1 MRSSVQNAGLLWN
14 ENNVLMKKRDNIFGD
29 RIRIGSG
36 WVLLILAII
45 IASSFSVAAEPAS
58 NGSHD
63 AKGGYITDIEFS
75 AISMNTDKWQGY
87 YGQIIAQS
95 SSIYPNPISPIRQG
109 IGTIYKLEL
118 GANINEGDLILITNS
133 STVPALS
140 ELKAGNISTIDNITG
155 IDWDSGTNT
164 FTNTSTFHLPTIGIN
179 ITNVPTI
186 YTFADSNPQYNYFR
200 EGLLEDAS
208 GNIIFIVP
216 LNSSL
221 NYGFDNYTYFFQ
233 FMVPN
238 NRTNPLVYSLYYVP
252 SVQSVGDGNNSG
264 HSHKTTPTPKPT
276 PTPTHTPTHTPTPT
290 PVSTATFSRL
300 LLTSDNDS
308 SDIDLTSVDE
318 GCDCGFMGL
327 NYGSW
332 ILCWQWWVLIFSM
345 LYGII
350 LYIINIQFVS
360 HIVIAGVGQTSLLK
374 GIKQLPADKVINVTG
389 KGILNKSVD
398 SGTINAED
406 VLGDYAKVTSE
417 DVDMDDTFKSVRD
430 LISLIRDEK
439 VKSHK
444 VFLNLTGATRD
455 ITIVG
460 YVASLISNTR
470 AYSTH
475 SIDGGDNLT
484 NIEHKISR
492 PFYPISKPL
501 RDQFKLMY
509 ELGTGE
515 AGSLDELMQ
524 RIHPDL
530 KKGSKEY
537 IENKEKMNE
546 YVEIL
551 GNNGFIEIVKTGET
565 KVIKLSKEGLKM
577 WGDDEY
583 E

>member
-1 MRSSVQNAGLLWN
+1 MHSSVQNAGLLWN
-14 ENNVLMKKRDNIFGD
+14 ENNVLMKNIYNIFGD
-29 RIRIGSG
+29 KIRIGSR
-36 WVLLILAII
+36 WALLMLAII

-63 AKGGYITDIEFS
+63 ARGGYITYIEFS

-95 SSIYPNPISPIRQG
+95 SSIYPNPVSPVQQG

-118 GANINEGDLILITNS
+118 GATINEGDLILITNS
-133 STVPALS
+133 STVPVLS

-155 IDWDSGTNT
+155 IDWDSGANT
-164 FTNTSTFHLPTIGIN
+164 FTNTSTFQLPTIGIN

-221 NYGFDNYTYFFQ
+221 NYGYDNSTYFFQ

-238 NRTNPLVYSLYYVP
+238 NRTNPLVYSMYYVP
-252 SVQSVGDGNNSG
+252 SVQSVGGSSNPK
-264 HSHKTTPTPKPT
+264 HSHKSTPT
-276 PTPTHTPTHTPTPT
+276 PTPTHTP
-290 PVSTATFSRL
+290 VSMATLSGL
-300 LLTSDNDS
+300 LLIPENDG
-308 SDIDLTSVDE
+308 SDIDITSVDKSYE
-318 GCDCGFMGL
+318 CDFMGL
-327 NYGSW
+327 NYGTW
-332 ILCWQWWVLIFSM
+332 ILCWHWWVLIFVV

-360 HIVIAGVGQTSLLK
+360 HIVIAGVGQASLLK

-389 KGILNKSVD
+389 KGMLNKSVD

-406 VLGDYAKVTSE
+406 VLGGYAKVASK

-430 LISLIRDEK
+430 IVSLIQNEK
-439 VKSHK
+439 DKSRK
-444 VFLNLTGATRD
+444 VFLNLTGATGD
-455 ITIVG
+455 LTIVG
-460 YVASLISNTR
+460 YVASLITNSR

-484 NIEHKISR
+484 NIEHKITR
-492 PFYPISKPL
+492 PFYPISEPL

-530 KKGSKEY
+530 KKGRKEY
-537 IENKEKMNE
+537 IQKNEEMND

-551 GNNGFIEIVKTGET
+551 GNNGFIEIVETGET
-565 KVIKLSKEGLKM
+565 KVIKLSKQGLKM
-577 WGDDEY
+577 WGDIEY

>member
-1 MRSSVQNAGLLWN
+1 
-14 ENNVLMKKRDNIFGD
+14 MKNIDNIFGD

-36 WVLLILAII
+36 WALLILAII

-58 NGSHD
+58 NGNLD

-87 YGQIIAQS
+87 YGHIIARS
-95 SSIYPNPISPIRQG
+95 SSIYPNPISPVRQG

-118 GANINEGDLILITNS
+118 GATINEGDLIIITNS
-133 STVPALS
+133 SMVPVLS
-140 ELKAGNISTIDNITG
+140 ELKAGNVSTIDNITG

-208 GNIIFIVP
+208 GNILFIVP

-238 NRTNPLVYSLYYVP
+238 NRTNPLVYSMYYVP
-252 SVQSVGDGNNSG
+252 SVQSVGGARNSG
-264 HSHKTTPTPKPT
+264 HSHMS
-276 PTPTHTPTHTPTPT
+276 TPTPT
-290 PVSTATFSRL
+290 PMHTPTDTPMSTATFSGL
-300 LLTSDNDS
+300 LLIPDNDGS
-308 SDIDLTSVDE
+308 NIDLTSVDE
-318 GCDCGFMGL
+318 GCDCDFMGL

-332 ILCWQWWVLIFSM
+332 ILCWKWWVLIYSV

-350 LYIINIQFVS
+350 LYIIKIQFVS
-360 HIVIAGVGQTSLLK
+360 HIVISAVGQASLLK
-374 GIKQLPADKVINVTG
+374 GIKQLKADKVINVTG
-389 KGILNKSVD
+389 KGMLNKSVD

-406 VLGDYAKVTSE
+406 VLGDYAKVASE

-430 LISLIRDEK
+430 IISLIQNEK
-439 VKSHK
+439 VKSRK

-455 ITIVG
+455 LTIVG

-470 AYSTH
+470 VYSTH
-475 SIDGGDNLT
+475 SIDGGDNLI
-484 NIEHKISR
+484 NIEHKITR
-492 PFYPISKPL
+492 PFYPISEPL

-530 KKGSKEY
+530 EKGSEEY
-537 IENKEKMNE
+537 IQENDKMND
-546 YVEIL
+546 YIEIL
-551 GNNGFIEIVKTGET
+551 GNNGFIEIVETGET

-577 WGDDEY
+577 WGDGEY

>member
-1 MRSSVQNAGLLWN
+1 MK
-14 ENNVLMKKRDNIFGD
+14 NVANIFGD
-29 RIRIGSG
+29 KIGIGSG
-36 WVLLILAII
+36 WALLILAII

-75 AISMNTDKWQGY
+75 AISMNTNKWQGY
-87 YGQIIAQS
+87 YGQIIVRS
-95 SSIYPNPISPIRQG
+95 SSIYPNPISPVQQG

-118 GANINEGDLILITNS
+118 GATINEGDLILITNS
-133 STVPALS
+133 STVPVLS

-179 ITNVPTI
+179 ITDVPTI

-208 GNIIFIVP
+208 GNILFIAP

-238 NRTNPLVYSLYYVP
+238 NRTNPLVYSMYYVP
-252 SVQSVGDGNNSG
+252 SVQSVGGGSNSG
-264 HSHKTTPTPKPT
+264 HSHKSTPT
-276 PTPTHTPTHTPTPT
+276 PTPIPTPTTTPTHT
-290 PVSTATFSRL
+290 PVSTATSSRL
-300 LLTSDNDS
+300 LLIPDNDG

-318 GCDCGFMGL
+318 GCGCDFMGL

-332 ILCWQWWVLIFSM
+332 ILCWQWWVLIYSV

-350 LYIINIQFVS
+350 LYIIKIQFVS
-360 HIVIAGVGQTSLLK
+360 HVVISAVGHASLLK

-389 KGILNKSVD
+389 KGMLNKSVD
-398 SGTINAED
+398 PGTINAED
-406 VLGDYAKVTSE
+406 VPEDYAKVASE
-417 DVDMDDTFKSVRD
+417 DIDMDDTFKSVRD
-430 LISLIRDEK
+430 IISLIRNEK

-444 VFLNLTGATRD
+444 VFLNLTGATGD
-455 ITIVG
+455 LTIVG

-470 AYSTH
+470 VYSTH

-484 NIEHKISR
+484 NIEHKITR

-501 RDQFKLMY
+501 RDQFRLMY

-537 IENKEKMNE
+537 VQKKEKMND

-551 GNNGFIEIVKTGET
+551 GNNGFIEIVETGET
-565 KVIKLSKEGLKM
+565 KVIKLSKQGLKM
-577 WGDDEY
+577 WGDDKY

>member
-1 MRSSVQNAGLLWN
+1 
-14 ENNVLMKKRDNIFGD
+14 MKNIDIIFGD
-29 RIRIGSG
+29 KIGIVSG
-36 WVLLILAII
+36 WALLILAII
-45 IASSFSVAAEPAS
+45 IASSFGVAAEPAN

-63 AKGGYITDIEFS
+63 AKGGYITDIKFS

-95 SSIYPNPISPIRQG
+95 SSIYPNPISPVRQG

-118 GANINEGDLILITNS
+118 GATINEGDLILITNS
-133 STVPALS
+133 SMVPVLS

-155 IDWDSGTNT
+155 INWDSGTNT
-164 FTNTSTFHLPTIGIN
+164 FTTTSTFHLPTVGIN
-179 ITNVPTI
+179 ITNVPTM
-186 YTFADSNPQYNYFR
+186 YTFADSNPQYNYFK

-208 GNIIFIVP
+208 GNILFIVP

-238 NRTNPLVYSLYYVP
+238 NRTNPLVYSMYYVP
-252 SVQSVGDGNNSG
+252 SVQSVGGGSNSG
-264 HSHKTTPTPKPT
+264 HSHMSTPT
-276 PTPTHTPTHTPTPT
+276 PTPTPTPT
-290 PVSTATFSRL
+290 DTPMSTATFSGSL
-300 LLTSDNDS
+300 LIPDNDG
-308 SDIDLTSVDE
+308 SDIDLTSVDG
-318 GCDCGFMGL
+318 GCDCDFMGL

-332 ILCWQWWVLIFSM
+332 ILCWHWWVLIFSV

-350 LYIINIQFVS
+350 LYIIKIQFVS
-360 HIVIAGVGQTSLLK
+360 HIVIAGVGQASLLE
-374 GIKQLPADKVINVTG
+374 GIKQLQVDKVINVTG
-389 KGILNKSVD
+389 KGMLNKSVD
-398 SGTINAED
+398 SGTINVED
-406 VLGDYAKVTSE
+406 VLGDYAKVASK
-417 DVDMDDTFKSVRD
+417 DVDIDDIFKSVRD
-430 LISLIRDEK
+430 IISLIENEK
-439 VKSHK
+439 VKSRK

-455 ITIVG
+455 LTIVG

-470 AYSTH
+470 VYSTH

-484 NIEHKISR
+484 NIEHKITR
-492 PFYPISKPL
+492 PFYPISEPL
-501 RDQFKLMY
+501 REQFKLMY

-515 AGSLDELMQ
+515 AGSLDKLMQ

-530 KKGSKEY
+530 EKGSKEY
-537 IENKEKMNE
+537 IQKKEKMNN

-551 GNNGFIEIVKTGET
+551 GNNGFIEIVEIGET

>member
-1 MRSSVQNAGLLWN
+1 M
-14 ENNVLMKKRDNIFGD
+14 
-29 RIRIGSG
+29 
-36 WVLLILAII
+36 ILAII

-58 NGSHD
+58 NGSYD

-87 YGQIIAQS
+87 CGQIIVQS
-95 SSIYPNPISPIRQG
+95 SSIYPDPISPVQQG
-109 IGTIYKLEL
+109 IGTIYRLEL
-118 GANINEGDLILITNS
+118 GATINEGDLILITNS
-133 STVPALS
+133 STVPVLS
-140 ELKAGNISTIDNITG
+140 ELKAGNISIIDNITG

-221 NYGFDNYTYFFQ
+221 NYGFDNFTYFFQ

-238 NRTNPLVYSLYYVP
+238 NRTNPLVYSMYYVP
-252 SVQSVGDGNNSG
+252 SVRSVGGGSNSG
-264 HSHKTTPTPKPT
+264 HPDKS
-276 PTPTHTPTHTPTPT
+276 TPTHTTTPAPTHT
-290 PVSTATFSRL
+290 PVSTATSSRL
-300 LLTSDNDS
+300 LLISDNVN

-318 GCDCGFMGL
+318 DCDCGFMGL

-332 ILCWQWWVLIFSM
+332 ILCWKWWVLIFSV

-389 KGILNKSVD
+389 QGKLNKSLD
-398 SGTINAED
+398 YGTINAED

-430 LISLIRDEK
+430 FISLIRNEK

-444 VFLNLTGATRD
+444 VFLNLTGATGD
-455 ITIVG
+455 LTIVG
-460 YVASLISNTR
+460 YVASLISDTR
-470 AYSTH
+470 VYSTH

-515 AGSLDELMQ
+515 ANSLDELMQ

-537 IENKEKMNE
+537 IQKKEIMND
-546 YVEIL
+546 YVEIM

-565 KVIKLSKEGLKM
+565 KVIKLSKDGLKM

>member
-1 MRSSVQNAGLLWN
+1 MK
-14 ENNVLMKKRDNIFGD
+14 NVANIFGD
-29 RIRIGSG
+29 KIRIGSG
-36 WVLLILAII
+36 WALLILAII
-45 IASSFSVAAEPAS
+45 IASSFSVAAEPAGNS
-58 NGSHD
+58 SHY
-63 AKGGYITDIEFS
+63 AKGGYITYIEFS

-87 YGQIIAQS
+87 YGLIIAQP
-95 SSIYPNPISPIRQG
+95 SSIYPNPISPVQQG

-118 GANINEGDLILITNS
+118 GATINEGDLILITNS
-133 STVPALS
+133 STVPVLS

-164 FTNTSTFHLPTIGIN
+164 FTNTSTFHLSTIGIN

-238 NRTNPLVYSLYYVP
+238 NRTNPLVYSMYYVP
-252 SVQSVGDGNNSG
+252 SVQDVGDGSNYG
-264 HSHKTTPTPKPT
+264 HSYKSTPTPTPT
-276 PTPTHTPTHTPTPT
+276 PTPTHTP
-290 PVSTATFSRL
+290 VSTATSSRL
-300 LLTSDNDS
+300 LPIPDNGG

-318 GCDCGFMGL
+318 GCDCDFMGL

-332 ILCWQWWVLIFSM
+332 ILCWEWWVLIFSV

-350 LYIINIQFVS
+350 LYIIKIQFVS
-360 HIVIAGVGQTSLLK
+360 HIVISAVEQASLLK
-374 GIKQLPADKVINVTG
+374 GIKQLQADKVINVTG
-389 KGILNKSVD
+389 KGMLNKSVD
-398 SGTINAED
+398 PGTINAED
-406 VLGDYAKVTSE
+406 VLGDYAKVESK
-417 DVDMDDTFKSVRD
+417 DVDMDDIFKSVRD
-430 LISLIRDEK
+430 IISLIQDEK
-439 VKSHK
+439 VKSRK

-455 ITIVG
+455 LTIVG

-484 NIEHKISR
+484 NIEHKITR

-524 RIHPDL
+524 GIHPDL

-537 IENKEKMNE
+537 IQKKEKMND
-546 YVEIL
+546 YVEIM
-551 GNNGFIEIVKTGET
+551 GNNGFIEIIETGET
-565 KVIKLSKEGLKM
+565 KVIKLSKEGMKM